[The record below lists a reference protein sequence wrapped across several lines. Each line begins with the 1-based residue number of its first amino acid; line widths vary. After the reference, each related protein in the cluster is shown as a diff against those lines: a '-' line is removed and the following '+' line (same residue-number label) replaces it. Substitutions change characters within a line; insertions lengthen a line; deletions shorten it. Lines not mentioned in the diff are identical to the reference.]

1 MDDRRTA
8 RDSDNP
14 RSPDT
19 VRAADKDREL
29 VVEHLKTALQDGRL
43 KMDEYMERMDRAYQ
57 AVTYGDLA
65 RLQDDLPATVGAP
78 AGKAAVTVGTPTVP
92 VRRAARGF
100 AGLPTA
106 LRVLWAIY
114 LVPVIVNVVVWTLVC
129 VTSGHLVYPWPVWV
143 AGPLGAVLLGV
154 TLIVQAARSGR
165 RR

>member
-1 MDDRRTA
+1 MDERRTA

-65 RLQDDLPATVGAP
+65 RLQDDLPTTVGAP
-78 AGKAAVTVGTPTVP
+78 AGKAKPAT
-92 VRRAARGF
+92 AATLAIPARRGF

-106 LRVLWAIY
+106 LRVLWAIW
-114 LVPVIVNVVVWTLVC
+114 LVPVTINVVVWVLVC
-129 VTSGHLVYPWPVWV
+129 ATTERFVYPWPVWV

-154 TLIVQAARSGR
+154 TLIVRAARGGR